1 MTYGALEIAFDKNS
15 KPKIFMIIAILNL
28 KKIVKKSL

>member
-15 KPKIFMIIAILNL
+15 KPKISMIKASLNL
-28 KKIVKKSL
+28 KKS